1 MRVAVVGVGAWGK
14 NHVRNLHEMD
24 SLGAI
29 VEASAETRAALKDE
43 YPGVPVWENIDK
55 LLESDIPAAIVVTP
69 ALTHYDIGIE
79 LLQGGKDV
87 FIEKPMTLRAL
98 HAEDLVDTADKLDR
112 VLMVGHLLLYQPA
125 IQWMRSALNDGM
137 IGKVHSIHQHRLG
150 LGRARSAE
158 NVLWSLG
165 VHDVAVVLYLL
176 GESPT
181 KLNITGHRVL
191 QTDVEDDIY
200 LHLSFPECVQTHLHC
215 SWLWP
220 KKDRGMVIVG
230 KDAMLEYNEADQ
242 VVTLHKKTIGADL
255 KNADNGSEVIYQGS
269 GQPLRL
275 ELEHF
280 IKCCEEH
287 QTPISDGRNGLE
299 VIRIM
304 QETIEKLRS

>member
-1 MRVAVVGVGAWGK
+1 MKVAVIGAGAWGK
-14 NHVRNLHEMD
+14 NHVKNLHDMG

-29 VEASAETRAALKDE
+29 VETSAEARAAFASE
-43 YPGVPVWENIDK
+43 YPGIPVWDNINHV
-55 LLESDIPAAIVVTP
+55 LESDIAAAIVVTP
-69 ALTHYDIGIE
+69 APTHYDIGME
-79 LLQGGKDV
+79 LLQNGKDV
-87 FIEKPMTLRAL
+87 FIEKPMTLRAI
-98 HAEDLVDTADKLDR
+98 HAEDLVETADKLDR
-112 VLMVGHLLLYQPA
+112 VLMVGHLLLHQPA
-125 IQWMRSALNDGM
+125 IQWLKEALDDGL

-176 GESPT
+176 GKSPS

-200 LHLSFPECVQTHLHC
+200 LHLGFPEGIETHLHC

-230 KDAMLEYNEADQ
+230 TNAMLEYNEADQ
-242 VVTLHKKTIGADL
+242 VVMLHKKTIDTNL
-255 KNADNGSEVIYQGS
+255 QNVDNGSEVIYQGS

-280 IKCCEEH
+280 IKCCEERL
-287 QTPISDGRNGLE
+287 TPISDGRNGLE
-299 VIRIM
+299 VIRIL
-304 QETIEKLRS
+304 QKTIERLRS